1 MLIIAERLNCTRK
14 RIRQAVTEKNAEFV
28 RQETTKQVEAGA
40 DYIDVNS
47 ATGVTTEVDDMRWMI
62 EQVRSVTDKPISV
75 DTANGEAM
83 RLGLSLHGPG
93 QPLLNSVTGE
103 SERLE
108 LMMPL
113 AAEFKTRIVA
123 LAMDDN
129 GMPETVEA
137 RMVAIE
143 KILKSAD
150 AHGVAR
156 ENIYIDPLIRPI
168 STNPTH
174 ARDCMETVRRIKAEL
189 APVKTIGGLSNV
201 SYGLPNRNL
210 VNRAFLTMMLA
221 AGVDAGIVDPLERGM
236 VATIVASEALLAMDE
251 YCVNYIQAAR
261 QGMFEGL

>member
-1 MLIIAERLNCTRK
+1 MLFRS
-14 RIRQAVTEKNAEFV
+14 
-28 RQETTKQVEAGA
+28 TKQVEAGA